1 MENPDDDM
9 TVDDLDGLTDEEKI
23 ASKFRRLV
31 ELRETRDVDKLAAE
45 KSEEAYRD
53 YESELFEAMK
63 ASPIKGTRRIDLGP
77 PHGLVVFTPRET
89 KFGRILDLD
98 KALEHFEQRAMVESM
113 TKPAIAKRKLN
124 EMVREYLEQGKPMP
138 PGIDW
143 YPQRGITISKK
154 G

>member
-1 MENPDDDM
+1 MENPDDDL
-9 TVDDLDGLTDEEKI
+9 TLDDLDGLTDEEKI
-23 ASKFRRLV
+23 ASRFRRLV
-31 ELRETRDVDKLAAE
+31 ELREDRDEKKTAFDTAE
-45 KSEEAYRD
+45 ESYREYEA
-53 YESELFEAMK
+53 ELFDAMK
-63 ASPIKGTRRIDLGP
+63 SSPIKGTRRIDLGP
-77 PHGLVVFTPRET
+77 PFGLVVFTPRET

-98 KALEHFEQRAMVESM
+98 LALEHFEQRAMVESM